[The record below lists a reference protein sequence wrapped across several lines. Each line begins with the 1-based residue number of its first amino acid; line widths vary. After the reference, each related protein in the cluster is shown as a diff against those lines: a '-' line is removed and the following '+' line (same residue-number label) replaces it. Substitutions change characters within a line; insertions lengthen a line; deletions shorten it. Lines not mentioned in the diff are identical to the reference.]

1 MFINHEH
8 SASQSMQPPQIIRF
22 KLQLGYAQFLQVYQG
37 IAKNVSVI
45 ADDGRRITFP
55 AMNIRAF
62 LTREGI
68 YGNFE
73 MTLSAENKFISVK
86 KLP

>member
-1 MFINHEH
+1 
-8 SASQSMQPPQIIRF
+8 MQPPQIIRF

-62 LTREGI
+62 LTR
-68 YGNFE
+68 
-73 MTLSAENKFISVK
+73 
-86 KLP
+86 